1 MNEDQPTDRN
11 GSEDHA
17 PMRAAIRH
25 DILRTNTEV
34 ALVLVSVLALALVA
48 MFAGLR
54 AARNLKR
61 AESAEADGRERLRKA
76 YTAQA
81 RAMRATAEAGGREAA
96 MISISNAV
104 AISPSSDTRTE
115 AIACL
120 AQWDLVQEGP
130 LLPTPHDL
138 GQILMDSKLQY
149 YASVDASNKVGVFN
163 LRDGME
169 ISALDLDGPEEGKWG
184 RPGQLSWSPNGQ
196 FVAGRFD
203 RGAVAAWDV
212 ETKQVVFKHGF
223 EKIEPPPGHSFRSLR
238 GLVFSQDSKK
248 LIFSDAEQSG
258 QLSVYDVASGQMFSS
273 AIGVWGKMFRMRP
286 DMKAVAV
293 ATNNEVDV
301 LEYPSGVKLHSLA
314 HSAGVALLEW
324 APDGNRL
331 AVSCDDG
338 EVYLWEPDR
347 EMHRHLSGHSE
358 RCVQMGFSPDGKL
371 LFSSSRDGTSR
382 LWNVEQG
389 RMIASGHGLAD
400 TFASDGTRVGF
411 WRPWEGFG
419 VWRVLKSKVYSALP
433 CDKSKGP
440 LFTMDLSPS
449 GRWCVA
455 TQDKGFCV
463 WDLSMGNEAS
473 FVPLEDVRCVR
484 ISPDEKTLYVC
495 AQSGLEAWPLR
506 VDENG
511 KLKAPPADPRKIP
524 LPGDLGA
531 RAIALS
537 SDGHRAAVE
546 LTDRRL
552 VEINLTEQK
561 PPVVFEGLAT
571 PSFKGPGSATG
582 AGRFAIS
589 PDGRWVATGFGFNG
603 DRPTVWDGQTGK
615 SAARLKA
622 ATSVVCFSPDGR
634 WLGLAGMDHSSV
646 WSVGDWG
653 LVKEI
658 RRDEASV
665 THGAIA
671 FTENSN
677 LFAVSQRRQTVQLR
691 DASTDETIGDLIPPE
706 AESVNSV
713 RLSMDGS
720 ILAAATASDMVE
732 IWRLGNL
739 RGQLAAM
746 NLDWGGAPD
755 NSVVA
760 PMVKGVEWWP
770 ITFVASVVGV
780 AVAVG
785 FSLLT
790 LRRHRAAI
798 ERFVIAEAQ
807 AAKRDRDL
815 NAARVEL
822 IQSHKMQAL
831 GTLAAGIAHDF
842 NNLLSVVRMSNKLI
856 GRQTAGDTEIQE
868 HVEDIEQAVLQG
880 KSVVSSMLG
889 YARDRT
895 EDKEPTD
902 VGTVVEE
909 AVSLLSREF
918 LSGIA
923 LTLELEREAPK
934 VNIGRGPLEQILLN
948 LLVNASEAMQGEGRL
963 EIVVRARPSLPA
975 KNYVLRPGAAE
986 DFVELTVADSGPGI
1000 APEVIDRLFEPFFTT
1015 KRSGSKAGTGLGLSL
1030 VYAIAKNGEL
1040 GLSVESETSCGAK
1053 FSVVMPAAPTP
1064 VRETHSSQI
1073 EKPA

>member
-1 MNEDQPTDRN
+1 MSQNQPTDRN
-11 GSEDHA
+11 GFEDDA
-17 PMRAAIRH
+17 AMRAAIRH
-25 DILRTNTEV
+25 DMLRTNTEV

-48 MFAGLR
+48 VFAGLR

-61 AESAEADGRERLRKA
+61 AESAEADGRERLLKA

-104 AISPSSDTRTE
+104 AIRPSSDTRTE

-130 LLPTPHDL
+130 LLSTPHDV
-138 GQILMDSKLQY
+138 GQILMDPKLRY
-149 YASVDASNKVGVFN
+149 SASLDASNKVGIFS
-163 LRDGME
+163 LRDGQE
-169 ISALDLDGPEEGKWG
+169 ICALDIDGPGREKWG
-184 RPGQLSWSPNGQ
+184 RAGQLSWSPNGQ
-196 FVAGRFD
+196 LLAGRFD
-203 RGAVAAWDV
+203 RGAVAAWDL
-212 ETKQVVFKHGF
+212 ETRRVIFKHGF
-223 EKIEPPPGHSFRSLR
+223 EAIEAPPGHSFKSLR
-238 GLVFSQDSKK
+238 GLVFSPDSRK

-258 QLSVYDVASGQMFSS
+258 QLSVYDVASGQRLSS
-273 AIGVWGKMFRMRP
+273 AIGVWGKTFRMRP
-286 DMKAVAV
+286 DMKELAV
-293 ATNNEVDV
+293 ATDNEVDV

-314 HSAGVALLEW
+314 HSASIAFLEW

-371 LFSSSRDGTSR
+371 LFSSSRDGTTR
-382 LWNVEQG
+382 LWDVEQG
-389 RMIASGHGLAD
+389 RTIASGHGLAD
-400 TFASDGTRVGF
+400 TFASDGTRLGF
-411 WRPWEGFG
+411 WRAWEGFG
-419 VWRVLKSKVYSALP
+419 VWRVLKSQVYSALP

-440 LFTMDLSPS
+440 LFTLDLSVS

-463 WDLSMGNEAS
+463 WDLSMGNQES
-473 FVPLEDVRCVR
+473 FIPLADVRCVR
-484 ISPDEKTLYVC
+484 VSPDEKTLYVC
-495 AQSGLEAWPLR
+495 AQNGLEAWPLCA
-506 VDENG
+506 DENG
-511 KLKAPPADPRKIP
+511 KLKAPPADRRKIP

-546 LTDRRL
+546 LTDWRL
-552 VEINLTEQK
+552 IEINLTEQE
-561 PPVVFEGLAT
+561 PPVVFKGRST
-571 PSFKGPGSATG
+571 PSFKGPGSPTG

-589 PDGRWVATGFGFNG
+589 PDGRWVVTGFGFND
-603 DRPTVWDGQTGK
+603 DRPTVWDGESGE

-622 ATSVVCFSPDGR
+622 GTSVVCFSPDGR
-634 WLGLAGMDHSSV
+634 RLGLAGMDRSSV

-653 LVKEI
+653 MVNEI

-671 FTENSN
+671 FTDNSN
-677 LFAVSQRRQTVQLR
+677 LFVVSQRRQTVQLR

-706 AESVNSV
+706 SESVNSV
-713 RLSMDGS
+713 RLSRDGS
-720 ILAAATASDMVE
+720 ILAAATASDVVE
-732 IWRLGNL
+732 IWRLGSL
-739 RGQLAAM
+739 RAQLAAM
-746 NLDWGGAPD
+746 NLDWGVPPD
-755 NSVVA
+755 SGTVA
-760 PMVKGVEWWP
+760 QLVKGSQWWP
-770 ITFVASVVGV
+770 ITFVASIVGV

-790 LRRHRAAI
+790 LRRHRVAI

-807 AAKRDRDL
+807 AANRNRDL

-856 GRQTAGDTEIQE
+856 GRQTSGHAEIQE

-895 EDKEPTD
+895 EDKELTD

-934 VNIGRGPLEQILLN
+934 VKIGRGPLEQILLN

-963 EIVVRARPSLPA
+963 EIVVRARTSLPL
-975 KNYVLRPGAAE
+975 KNYVLRPGSATE
-986 DFVELTVADSGPGI
+986 FVELTVKDSGPGI

-1015 KRSGSKAGTGLGLSL
+1015 KRSGSKSGTGLGLSL
-1030 VYAIAKNGEL
+1030 VYTIAKNGEV
-1040 GLSVESETSCGAK
+1040 GLSVENETSRGAK
-1053 FSVVMPAAPTP
+1053 FSLVMPAASPPCARDAQFTN
-1064 VRETHSSQI
+1064 
-1073 EKPA
+1073 

>member
-1 MNEDQPTDRN
+1 
-11 GSEDHA
+11 
-17 PMRAAIRH
+17 
-25 DILRTNTEV
+25 
-34 ALVLVSVLALALVA
+34 
-48 MFAGLR
+48 
-54 AARNLKR
+54 
-61 AESAEADGRERLRKA
+61 
-76 YTAQA
+76 
-81 RAMRATAEAGGREAA
+81 
-96 MISISNAV
+96 
-104 AISPSSDTRTE
+104 
-115 AIACL
+115 
-120 AQWDLVQEGP
+120 
-130 LLPTPHDL
+130 
-138 GQILMDSKLQY
+138 
-149 YASVDASNKVGVFN
+149 
-163 LRDGME
+163 
-169 ISALDLDGPEEGKWG
+169 
-184 RPGQLSWSPNGQ
+184 
-196 FVAGRFD
+196 
-203 RGAVAAWDV
+203 
-212 ETKQVVFKHGF
+212 
-223 EKIEPPPGHSFRSLR
+223 
-238 GLVFSQDSKK
+238 
-248 LIFSDAEQSG
+248 
-258 QLSVYDVASGQMFSS
+258 
-273 AIGVWGKMFRMRP
+273 
-286 DMKAVAV
+286 
-293 ATNNEVDV
+293 
-301 LEYPSGVKLHSLA
+301 
-314 HSAGVALLEW
+314 
-324 APDGNRL
+324 
-331 AVSCDDG
+331 
-338 EVYLWEPDR
+338 
-347 EMHRHLSGHSE
+347 
-358 RCVQMGFSPDGKL
+358 
-371 LFSSSRDGTSR
+371 
-382 LWNVEQG
+382 
-389 RMIASGHGLAD
+389 
-400 TFASDGTRVGF
+400 
-411 WRPWEGFG
+411 
-419 VWRVLKSKVYSALP
+419 
-433 CDKSKGP
+433 
-440 LFTMDLSPS
+440 
-449 GRWCVA
+449 
-455 TQDKGFCV
+455 
-463 WDLSMGNEAS
+463 
-473 FVPLEDVRCVR
+473 
-484 ISPDEKTLYVC
+484 
-495 AQSGLEAWPLR
+495 
-506 VDENG
+506 
-511 KLKAPPADPRKIP
+511 
-524 LPGDLGA
+524 
-531 RAIALS
+531 
-537 SDGHRAAVE
+537 
-546 LTDRRL
+546 
-552 VEINLTEQK
+552 
-561 PPVVFEGLAT
+561 
-571 PSFKGPGSATG
+571 
-582 AGRFAIS
+582 
-589 PDGRWVATGFGFNG
+589 
-603 DRPTVWDGQTGK
+603 
-615 SAARLKA
+615 
-622 ATSVVCFSPDGR
+622 
-634 WLGLAGMDHSSV
+634 
-646 WSVGDWG
+646 
-653 LVKEI
+653 
-658 RRDEASV
+658 
-665 THGAIA
+665 
-671 FTENSN
+671 
-677 LFAVSQRRQTVQLR
+677 LR

-746 NLDWGGAPD
+746 NLDWGVAPD
-755 NSVVA
+755 TSVVA